1 MAIEKGFQ
9 MGGELDQEH
18 SIGLLV
24 FTDEPFAYVDLR
36 IDYSENPL
44 EDLKK
49 LWEIYEPQA
58 NDYKV
63 RAVVPE
69 LAPSYGVKGDE

>member
-1 MAIEKGFQ
+1 

-24 FTDEPFAYVDLR
+24 FTDESFPFV
-36 IDYSENPL
+36 DYSENPL

-49 LWEIYEPQA
+49 LWELYEPQA

-69 LAPSYGVKGDE
+69 LAPSYGVKGNE